1 MSGSPEEV
9 ARESLGNLSGR
20 SPRAF
25 GKKKPNLIRKDN
37 VRFSG
42 KYINELIMIIKSFW
56 RIAVIFVSLIV
67 AGWSCQPGKDKV
79 IIFHAGSLAL
89 PFKTIA
95 DLYMEQNPGVVIELE
110 AAGSVA
116 SARKITE
123 LGKACDII
131 GSADYQIIDRMLIP
145 DYASW
150 SVIFAAN
157 SMVIAFTDRSE
168 RASEITPQNWLD
180 ILLSKDVVFG
190 RADPNSD
197 PCGYRSILTMQL
209 AEDFYN
215 RPGFTDVMLQKDLN
229 MIRPKEVDLLA
240 LLEVRAVDYIFI
252 YRSVAQQ
259 HSLRYIELPPE
270 TDLSDPLL
278 DPHYAEVSVDITG
291 GSPDE
296 IMTIK
301 GSSMLYGVALL
312 DKAPNREGAIRFME
326 FLLGDEGT
334 RIMNEMGQ
342 KLGTMPV
349 VSGDKSLLPEELQP
363 LTITETL

>member
-1 MSGSPEEV
+1 
-9 ARESLGNLSGR
+9 
-20 SPRAF
+20 
-25 GKKKPNLIRKDN
+25 
-37 VRFSG
+37 
-42 KYINELIMIIKSFW
+42 MIIKSFS
-56 RIAVIFVSLIV
+56 RITALFVSLLI
-67 AGWSCQPGKDKV
+67 AGWSCQPSGKEKV

-89 PFKTIA
+89 PFKRMA
-95 DLYMEQNPGVVIELE
+95 DLYMEQHPEVVIELE

-123 LGKACDII
+123 LGKSCDILA
-131 GSADYQIIDRMLIP
+131 SADYQIIDRMLIP
-145 DYASW
+145 EYASW

-168 RASEITPQNWLD
+168 KGSEISQENWLD
-180 ILLSKDVVFG
+180 ILLNEDVVYG

-209 AEDFYN
+209 AENYYN
-215 RPGFTDVMLQKDLN
+215 RPGFTDTMLKKDLN

-291 GSPDE
+291 SAPGE

-301 GSSMLYGVALL
+301 GSSMLYGVTLL
-312 DKAPNREGAIRFME
+312 DKSPNRESAIRFLE
-326 FLLGDEGT
+326 FLLGEEGT
-334 RIMNEMGQ
+334 RVMNEMGQ
-342 KLGTMPV
+342 ELGTMPV
-349 VSGDKSLLPEELQP
+349 TRDKSLLPEELQP
-363 LTITETL
+363 LTITEIL